1 MKKLFFCI
9 FLLYQSLTVI
19 GQKDTCDC
27 QKNKPTVFPLVLTGI
42 GAIGMTD
49 GSVDKAIRKY
59 RNEKFSNFH
68 NRADD
73 YILYAPIVASYG
85 LNLLGVKGKH
95 NYKDLSLYTV
105 TSLTM
110 TTITVQALKYSIRRQ
125 RPDAS
130 ARNSFPSGHT
140 ASAFC
145 FATILHKE
153 FGKKS
158 KWYSAAGYAV
168 ATTVATMRVL
178 NNKHWLSDVCAGA
191 GLGMLSTELSYRWLD
206 KYRQKHQPQKM
217 QSFF

>member
-1 MKKLFFCI
+1 MKKLSFCT
-9 FLLYQSLTVI
+9 FLLFYTLTAVA
-19 GQKDTCDC
+19 QKDTCDC

-49 GSVDKAIRKY
+49 GSVDRAIRKY
-59 RNEKFSNFH
+59 RNEKFPNFH
-68 NRADD
+68 NRTDD
-73 YILYAPIVASYG
+73 YIVYAPLVAAYG

-95 NYKDLSLYTV
+95 NYKDLSLYSA
-105 TSLTM
+105 TSLAM
-110 TTITVQALKYSIRRQ
+110 TTLVVQTLKYSIRRE
-125 RPDAS
+125 RPNAS

-140 ASAFC
+140 TSAFC

-158 KWYSAAGYAV
+158 KWYSIAGYAV
-168 ATTVATMRVL
+168 ASSVGTMRLL

-206 KYRQKHQPQKM
+206 KYRQKHQTQKT